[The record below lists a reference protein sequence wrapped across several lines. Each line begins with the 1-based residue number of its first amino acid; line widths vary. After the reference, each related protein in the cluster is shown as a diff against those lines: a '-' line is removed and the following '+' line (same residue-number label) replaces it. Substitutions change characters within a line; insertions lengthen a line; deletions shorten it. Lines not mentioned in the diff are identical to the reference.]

1 MSRSHSCALLA
12 AAFVLTACGD
22 AAPPPS
28 GPAADTRPQAA
39 HEAAE
44 GRLRERMRAAGE
56 VQLRGVQVFAQAIP
70 NTFAVCGRANATGT
84 ANEPLLPWVAQVSFE
99 TGAAQVTSF
108 VLGSTSPE
116 ATRVFAELVD
126 RCFEGGGPAHNRMAA
141 RPLPPLPAP
150 GASIVPASSAAPAED
165 LVLASAVSGQGP
177 QRSVVTSARSGA
189 NIRTAPRGGEVVRT
203 VPRAST
209 LQVFGEAPGGW
220 YQVGQGGTVWGWVHA
235 SVLDGAAR

>member
-1 MSRSHSCALLA
+1 
-12 AAFVLTACGD
+12 
-22 AAPPPS
+22 
-28 GPAADTRPQAA
+28 
-39 HEAAE
+39 
-44 GRLRERMRAAGE
+44 
-56 VQLRGVQVFAQAIP
+56 
-70 NTFAVCGRANATGT
+70 
-84 ANEPLLPWVAQVSFE
+84 VSFE

-116 ATRVFAELVD
+116 ATRVFTELVD
-126 RCFEGGGPAHNRMAA
+126 RCFEGGGPAHSRMAA

-150 GASIVPASSAAPAED
+150 GASIVPASSVTAAAEGQ
-165 LVLASAVSGQGP
+165 VLASAVVGQGP
-177 QRSVVTSARSGA
+177 QRSVVTSVRSGA

-220 YQVGQGGTVWGWVHA
+220 YQVGQNGAAWGWVHA